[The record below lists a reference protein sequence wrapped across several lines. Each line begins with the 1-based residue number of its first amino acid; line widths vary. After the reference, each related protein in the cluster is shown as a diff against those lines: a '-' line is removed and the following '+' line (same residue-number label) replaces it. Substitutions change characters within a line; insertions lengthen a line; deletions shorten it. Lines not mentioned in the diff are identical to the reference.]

1 MRLILAYENSEK
13 YEQKAA
19 ENKKVGSIPS
29 KDQREERFEFLIRIM
44 NKVIPLEIRIP
55 HGVGTNS
62 FVAHGLVWLE
72 HTRRQSMV
80 AENNTS
86 ICDV

>member
-1 MRLILAYENSEK
+1 MRLILVYENREK

-19 ENKKVGSIPS
+19 ENKKVGSVPS

-44 NKVIPLEIRIP
+44 NNVIPLEIRIP

-62 FVAHGLVWLE
+62 FIARELAWLK
-72 HTRRQSMV
+72 HTRRQSMI
-80 AENNTS
+80 E
-86 ICDV
+86 